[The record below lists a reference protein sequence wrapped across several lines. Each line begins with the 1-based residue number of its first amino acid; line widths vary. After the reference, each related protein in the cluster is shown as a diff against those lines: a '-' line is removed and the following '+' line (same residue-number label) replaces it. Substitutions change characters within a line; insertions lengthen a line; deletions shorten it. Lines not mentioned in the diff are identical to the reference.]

1 MSEYSSHMWSQK
13 LTPYVKDRL
22 TEIQAGAAKY
32 LEHVQQTG
40 EVDKSVAD
48 YEIGE
53 MKNHW
58 LLMWHIIVSK
68 LPGSYSSYDAR
79 LAAGE
84 AIRDHELELLAK
96 QGFNTDSILLPKMNT
111 TWFGD
116 ECVAIKDLQECE
128 ADINSRHQVSCFQ
141 CHKRELD
148 TDTKFK
154 VSRAVAGS
162 SSQMNSS

>member
-1 MSEYSSHMWSQK
+1 MLHNDQHVRSQRWLSMHISMSTSP
-13 LTPYVKDRL
+13 T
-22 TEIQAGAAKY
+22 A
-32 LEHVQQTG
+32 G

-84 AIRDHELELLAK
+84 AIRW
-96 QGFNTDSILLPKMNT
+96 G
-111 TWFGD
+111 
-116 ECVAIKDLQECE
+116 
-128 ADINSRHQVSCFQ
+128 RQV
-141 CHKRELD
+141 L
-148 TDTKFK
+148 
-154 VSRAVAGS
+154 
-162 SSQMNSS
+162 